1 MKVAMIGGTGDMG
14 YGLALRLLRAGHKI
28 FLGSRRLE
36 RVKDAEAE
44 AKYLVP
50 EGKIIGMDN
59 AAAVAAGELAVIA
72 VPASGHRETLL
83 ELREGLREKAVLDIT
98 IPLAFKPLR
107 YAPPAEGS
115 NALETAAILG
125 EGCRVAAGLHT
136 VSAALL
142 RDLERPLDVDALLV
156 GNDAGTKEQV
166 IELLAGTGIRGY
178 DAGSL
183 MFSPVVE
190 SLTPMLIGMNKRYGS
205 NHIGIR
211 LTGF

>member
-1 MKVAMIGGTGDMG
+1 M
-14 YGLALRLLRAGHKI
+14 
-28 FLGSRRLE
+28 
-36 RVKDAEAE
+36 
-44 AKYLVP
+44 
-50 EGKIIGMDN
+50 
-59 AAAVAAGELAVIA
+59 
-72 VPASGHRETLL
+72 
-83 ELREGLREKAVLDIT
+83 
-98 IPLAFKPLR
+98 
-107 YAPPAEGS
+107 
-115 NALETAAILG
+115 ETAAILG